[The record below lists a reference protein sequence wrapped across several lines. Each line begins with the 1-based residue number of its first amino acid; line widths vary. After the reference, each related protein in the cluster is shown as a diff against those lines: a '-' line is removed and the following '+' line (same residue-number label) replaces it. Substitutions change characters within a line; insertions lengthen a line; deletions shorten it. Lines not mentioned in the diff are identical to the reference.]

1 MNAYKAL
8 SIFSLCMA
16 SALTVWSGP
25 ARAADP
31 IKIGV
36 MAESSGPNAEA
47 GVYQINGAK
56 MALEEINKAGGVLGR
71 QMELHIED
79 NQSTNPGSV
88 LAVSKL
94 TSGGDLAAL
103 IGSVRST
110 QIQAVAPTVMK
121 AGLPMVIGGT
131 DYGLTHSNNPWIFRA
146 RPNDGYSAK
155 VIADYGVNTLKL
167 KKWAIVHSTDA
178 FGNGGK
184 NNLTESLKALGI
196 TPVTVQGF
204 TSNSQDFTP
213 IVLAIKQ
220 SGADVVSS
228 YIANSTDVGIFA
240 KQLRQL
246 GVKAEWVGSPSVST
260 DTAMKLAAD
269 ALHGTYS
276 IADFAVGSSPEAEA
290 YAKKYKDKY
299 KMEPDLY
306 SAWSYDAV
314 NLLALAIKNANS
326 TKPEEIKKALH
337 GIKGYKGVE
346 GTYTFDK
353 NGDGLHGYNIV
364 KNEGGK
370 IKFVKH
376 IDFTPKE

>member
-1 MNAYKAL
+1 MKWKL
-8 SIFSLCMA
+8 SSLCVGTMLA
-16 SALTVWSGP
+16 AVALH
-25 ARAADP
+25 AQAADP
-31 IKIGV
+31 IKIGL
-36 MAESSGPNAEA
+36 MAESTGPNAEA
-47 GVYQINGAK
+47 GVYQVNGAR

-71 QMELHIED
+71 QLELRIED
-79 NQSTNPGSV
+79 NQSSNPGSV

-94 TSGGDLAAL
+94 TSGGDITAL

-110 QIQAVAPTVMK
+110 QIQAVAPTVSK
-121 AGLPMVIGGT
+121 AGLPMVVGGT

-184 NNLTESLKALGI
+184 NMLTEALKGMGI

-220 SGADVVSS
+220 SGADVISS

-246 GVKAEWVGSPSVST
+246 GVTATWVGSPSVST
-260 DTAMKLAAD
+260 DTAMKLAGD
-269 ALHGTYS
+269 ALHDTYS
-276 IADFAVGSSPEAEA
+276 IADFAVDSSPETQA

-299 KMEPDLY
+299 KLEPDLY
-306 SAWSYDAV
+306 SSWSYDAV
-314 NLLALAIKNANS
+314 NILALAIKNANS
-326 TKPEEIKKALH
+326 TKPDDIKKAMH
-337 GIKGYKGVE
+337 SIKGYKGVE

-364 KNEGGK
+364 KNAKGK
-370 IKFVKH
+370 IVFVKH
-376 IDFTPKE
+376 IDFAAPQ

>member
-1 MNAYKAL
+1 MNTKIASLWAAALTAL
-8 SIFSLCMA
+8 SFQA
-16 SALTVWSGP
+16 Q
-25 ARAADP
+25 AADP
-31 IKIGV
+31 IKIGL
-36 MAESSGPNAEA
+36 MAESTGANAEA

-71 QMELHIED
+71 QLELRIED
-79 NQSTNPGSV
+79 NQSSNPGSV
-88 LAVSKL
+88 LAISKL
-94 TSGGDLAAL
+94 TSGGDITAL

-121 AGLPMVIGGT
+121 AGLPMVVGGT

-146 RPNDGYSAK
+146 RPNDSYSAK

-184 NNLTESLKALGI
+184 TLLTEALKGMGI

-220 SGADVVSS
+220 GGADVLTS

-246 GVKAEWVGSPSVST
+246 GVNVPYVGSPSVST
-260 DTAMKLAAD
+260 DTAMKLAGN
-269 ALHGTYS
+269 ALYGTYS
-276 IADFAVGSSPEAEA
+276 IADFAVDSSPEAQE
-290 YAKKYKDKY
+290 YAKRYKEKYKL
-299 KMEPDLY
+299 EPDLY
-306 SAWSYDAV
+306 SAWAYDAV
-314 NLLALAIKNANS
+314 QVLALAIKNANS
-326 TKPEEIKKALH
+326 TKPDDIKKALH
-337 GIKGYKGVE
+337 AIKGYKGAE
-346 GTYTFDK
+346 GTYNFDK

-364 KNEGGK
+364 KNENGK
-370 IKFVKH
+370 IVFVKH

>member
-1 MNAYKAL
+1 MMKKKLAL
-8 SIFSLCMA
+8 CAATIVAVSLQA
-16 SALTVWSGP
+16 H
-25 ARAADP
+25 AADP
-31 IKIGV
+31 IKIGL
-36 MAESSGPNAEA
+36 MAESTGPNAEA

-56 MALEEINKAGGVLGR
+56 MALEEINQAGGVLGR
-71 QMELHIED
+71 PLELRIED
-79 NQSTNPGSV
+79 NQSSNPGSV

-94 TSGGDLAAL
+94 TSAKDVSAL

-110 QIQAVAPTVMK
+110 QIQAVAPTVQK
-121 AGLPMVIGGT
+121 AALPMVIGGT
-131 DYGLTHSNNPWIFRA
+131 DYGLTHSGNPWIFRA

-167 KKWAIVHSTDA
+167 KKWAVVHATDA

-184 NNLTESLKALGI
+184 NNLTTALKELGV

-228 YIANSTDVGIFA
+228 YITNSTDVGIFA

-246 GVKAEWVGSPSVST
+246 GVNAAWVGSPSLST
-260 DTAMKLAAD
+260 DTAMKLAGD

-276 IADFAVGSSPEAEA
+276 IADFAIESSPEAQA

-299 KMEPDLY
+299 KLEPDLY

-314 NLLALAIKNANS
+314 HILAQA
-326 TKPEEIKKALH
+326 IKKANSAKPDDIRKAIH
-337 GIKGYKGVE
+337 EIQGYKGAE
-346 GTYTFDK
+346 GTYNFDK

-364 KNEGGK
+364 KNENGK
-370 IKFVKH
+370 IVFVKH
-376 IDFTPKE
+376 IDFAPPQ

>member
-1 MNAYKAL
+1 MNADKATR
-8 SIFSLCMA
+8 IFSLCMVTA
-16 SALTVWSGP
+16 VTALAAP
-25 ARAADP
+25 AEAADP

-71 QMELHIED
+71 QIELRIED

-94 TSGGDLAAL
+94 TSGGDLTAL

-121 AGLPMVIGGT
+121 AGLPMMIGGT

-220 SGADVVSS
+220 SGADAVSS

-246 GVKAEWVGSPSVST
+246 GVKAEWVGSPSLST
-260 DTAMKLAAD
+260 DTAMKLAAE

-276 IADFAVGSSPEAEA
+276 IADFAIGSSPEAET
-290 YAKKYKDKY
+290 YAKKYKEKY
-299 KMEPDLY
+299 KIEPDLY

-326 TKPEEIKKALH
+326 TKPEEIQKALH

-364 KNEGGK
+364 KNEDGK

-376 IDFTPKE
+376 IDFAPKD

>member
-1 MNAYKAL
+1 MKTTKLAL
-8 SIFSLCMA
+8 LCA
-16 SALTVWSGP
+16 AIVAGATSFGAH
-25 ARAADP
+25 AADP
-31 IKIGV
+31 IKIGL
-36 MAESSGPNAEA
+36 MAESTGANAEA

-71 QMELHIED
+71 QLELRIED
-79 NQSTNPGSV
+79 NQSSNPGSV

-94 TSGGDLAAL
+94 TSAGDLVAL

-110 QIQAVAPTVMK
+110 QIQAVMPTVQK
-121 AGLPMVIGGT
+121 AALPMVVGGT

-155 VIADYGVNTLKL
+155 VIADFGVNTLKL
-167 KKWAIVHSTDA
+167 KKWAIMHATDA

-184 NNLTESLKALGI
+184 NMLTAALKEHGI

-213 IVLAIKQ
+213 VVLAIKQ

-228 YIANSTDVGIFA
+228 YITNSTDVGIFA

-246 GVKAEWVGSPSVST
+246 GVNSAWVGSPSLST
-260 DTAMKLAAD
+260 DTAMKLAGD
-269 ALHGTYS
+269 ALYGTYS
-276 IADFAVGSSPEAEA
+276 IADFAVESSPEAQA
-290 YAKKYKDKY
+290 YAKRYQEKYKLV
-299 KMEPDLY
+299 PDLY

-314 NLLALAIKNANS
+314 QVLAQAIKKANS
-326 TKPEEIKKALH
+326 TKPDDIRKAIH
-337 GIKGYKGVE
+337 EIKGYKGVE

-353 NGDGLHGYNIV
+353 NGDGLHGYNVV
-364 KNEGGK
+364 KNENGK
-370 IKFVKH
+370 IVFVKH
-376 IDFTPKE
+376 IDFDVAQ

>member
-1 MNAYKAL
+1 MMKKKLAL
-8 SIFSLCMA
+8 CAATIVAVSLQA
-16 SALTVWSGP
+16 H
-25 ARAADP
+25 AADP
-31 IKIGV
+31 IKIGL
-36 MAESSGPNAEA
+36 MAESTGPNAEA

-56 MALEEINKAGGVLGR
+56 MALEEINQAGGVLGR
-71 QMELHIED
+71 PLELRIED
-79 NQSTNPGSV
+79 NQSSNPGSV

-94 TSGGDLAAL
+94 TSAKDVSAL

-110 QIQAVAPTVMK
+110 QIQAVAPTVQK
-121 AGLPMVIGGT
+121 AALPMVIGGT
-131 DYGLTHSNNPWIFRA
+131 DYGLTHSGNPWIFRA

-167 KKWAIVHSTDA
+167 KKWAVVHATDA

-184 NNLTESLKALGI
+184 NNLTTALKELGV

-213 IVLAIKQ
+213 IVLAVKQ

-228 YIANSTDVGIFA
+228 YITNSTDVGIFA

-246 GVKAEWVGSPSVST
+246 GVNAAWVGSPSLST
-260 DTAMKLAAD
+260 DTAMKLAGD

-276 IADFAVGSSPEAEA
+276 IADFAIESSPEAQA

-299 KMEPDLY
+299 KLEPDLY

-314 NLLALAIKNANS
+314 HILAQAIKKANS
-326 TKPEEIKKALH
+326 TKPDDIRKAIHEIQ
-337 GIKGYKGVE
+337 GYKGAE
-346 GTYTFDK
+346 GTYNFDK

-364 KNEGGK
+364 KNENGK
-370 IKFVKH
+370 IVFVKH
-376 IDFTPKE
+376 IDFAPPQ